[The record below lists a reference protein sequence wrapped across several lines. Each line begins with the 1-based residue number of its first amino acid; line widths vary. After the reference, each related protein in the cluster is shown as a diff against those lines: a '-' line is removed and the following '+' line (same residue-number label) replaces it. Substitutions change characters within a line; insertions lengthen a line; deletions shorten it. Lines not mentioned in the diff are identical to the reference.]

1 LVEGVSEAGHE
12 PGLDEFRVAA
22 LELGFF
28 LDSEGG
34 WLEAELVESVST
46 WLEVLDVGGA
56 ALDGWA
62 GVCEA
67 GALDL
72 EVGKAL
78 KLIEGQGVGGL
89 VGERGLG

>member
-1 LVEGVSEAGHE
+1 MVEGVSEAGHE
-12 PGLDEFRVAA
+12 SGLDEFRVAA

-28 LDSEGG
+28 LDGEGG
-34 WLEAELVESVST
+34 WLEAELVESVSA

-62 GVCEA
+62 GVGEA

-78 KLIEGQGVGGL
+78 ELVKGQGVGRL
-89 VGERGLG
+89 